1 MGEEKVELKIT
12 IPKSLYD
19 KIKEEADN
27 AGFTDIE
34 EFIRFVLEQLVESG
48 ETGEELSPEDE
59 EKVKERL
66 RALGY
71 ID

>member
-1 MGEEKVELKIT
+1 MGEEKVEVKIT